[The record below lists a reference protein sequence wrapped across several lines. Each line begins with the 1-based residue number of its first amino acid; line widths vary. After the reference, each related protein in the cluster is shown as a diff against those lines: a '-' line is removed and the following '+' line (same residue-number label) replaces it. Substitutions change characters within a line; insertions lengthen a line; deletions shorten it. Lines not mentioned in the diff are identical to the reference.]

1 MHAKIGQGLGNKT
14 MFELN
19 GKYANRKGTYTVLAI
34 DGPIMSVRYTDGTH
48 ADLKINIQERI
59 WENIQAE
66 QEASAAKSSTRKRQ
80 RKTSVVSNVGHYIK
94 VVSIPPG
101 EELVFPGW
109 EARVVMLDSTKKEG
123 QVKKGDRL
131 IYFAQELQIFFAVA
145 TVTGDAFKANPKKY
159 TFVVDAKKA
168 DFCPIDIDA
177 DTGKLENGVHL
188 DSIELESCPGFSAQP
203 VDPESFCP
211 ISEDDFELL
220 SEALTEV
227 TELIEEVILDDEEFD
242 EEEDE

>member
-1 MHAKIGQGLGNKT
+1 
-14 MFELN
+14 MFEVS
-19 GKYANRKGTYTVLAI
+19 GEYANRKGSYTVLAI
-34 DGPIMSVRYTDGTH
+34 DGPIMSVRYADGSH

-66 QEASAAKSSTRKRQ
+66 QEATAAKASTRKRK
-80 RKTSVVSNVGHYIK
+80 RKPRVVSNVGHYIK

-109 EARVVMLDSTKKEG
+109 EARVVMFDGKNKDN
-123 QVKKGDRL
+123 QIKKGDRL
-131 IYFAQELQIFFAVA
+131 IYFAQELQLFFAVA
-145 TVTGDAFKANPKKY
+145 TVTGDAFKADPKKY

-168 DFCPIDIDA
+168 DFCPIDVDA
-177 DTGKLENGVHL
+177 DTGKLENGVPL
-188 DSIELESCPGFSAQP
+188 DTIELESCPGFSKQP

-220 SEALTEV
+220 AEALTEV
-227 TELIEEVILDDEEFD
+227 TELIEEVIDDDEEFD

>member
-1 MHAKIGQGLGNKT
+1 
-14 MFELN
+14 MFEVN
-19 GKYANRKGTYTVLAI
+19 GEYANRKGTYTVLAI

-66 QEASAAKSSTRKRQ
+66 QEATAAKSSSRKR
-80 RKTSVVSNVGHYIK
+80 KSKPSIASNVGHYIK

-109 EARVVMLDSTKKEG
+109 EARVVMFESDNKEN
-123 QVKKGDRL
+123 QLKKGDRL
-131 IYFAQELQIFFAVA
+131 IYFAQEMQLFFAVA
-145 TVTGDAFKANPKKY
+145 TVTGDAFQADPKKY
-159 TFVVDAKKA
+159 TYVVDATKA

-177 DTGKLENGVHL
+177 DTGKLENGVPL
-188 DSIELESCPGFSAQP
+188 DTIELESCPGFSKQP
-203 VDPESFCP
+203 VEPESLCP

-220 SEALTEV
+220 AEALTEV
-227 TELIEEVILDDEEFD
+227 TELIEDVDDDDDDF
-242 EEEDE
+242 EEDEDE